1 MEDNKNVVNLNPPVV
16 EINNNDDERIRL
28 VEKMKEENKRVSDWA
43 KELLNDL
50 DKLKIEITEEKKR
63 NIQKKKS
70 NLNNITAYST
80 MLFLLLLTI
89 LVHINWRVFSP
100 HT

>member
-50 DKLKIEITEEKKR
+50 DKLKIEITEEKK
-63 NIQKKKS
+63 NEIFKKRS
-70 NLNNITAYST
+70 LILIILQRTALCYSYY
-80 MLFLLLLTI
+80 F
-89 LVHINWRVFSP
+89 
-100 HT
+100 